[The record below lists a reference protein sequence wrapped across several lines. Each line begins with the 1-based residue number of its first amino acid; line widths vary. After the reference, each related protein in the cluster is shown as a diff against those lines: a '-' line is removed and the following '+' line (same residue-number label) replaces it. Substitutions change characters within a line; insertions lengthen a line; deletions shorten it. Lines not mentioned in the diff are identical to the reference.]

1 MLSSRASLGVA
12 LVESCFVV
20 LTFQLPA
27 QSPHRAPYTRPST
40 KPQPTQTVVQAPGA
54 QVDVIG
60 GNQEWK
66 SDLESPPAGSQK
78 SSQAPAL
85 SVDVINGS
93 ARRTQVFDEEQPS
106 APPKGRTAQ
115 EKAGRRTAQGKM
127 EAAPQVP
134 DVEVING
141 SRLETRRFEGAEDEL
156 ATLWI
161 ERRSDRPV
169 VIGVSS
175 VGSAGGRG
183 GTVKTGSTASVVVG
197 VASSETESH
206 GGNAKPVAYRV
217 SPGPPRRPPY
227 HPGPP
232 GF

>member
-1 MLSSRASLGVA
+1 MLSGRARLGVA
-12 LVESCFVV
+12 LVEAWFVA

-27 QSPHRAPYTRPST
+27 QSPHRAPYVRPSAT
-40 KPQPTQTVVQAPGA
+40 KPQLDQAPGS
-54 QVDVIG
+54 QVDVIAG
-60 GNQEWK
+60 GGAEQAYF
-66 SDLESPPAGSQK
+66 ESAPSGSEK

-93 ARRTQVFDEEQPS
+93 ARRTQVFDEEQPP

-115 EKAGRRTAQGKM
+115 EKTGKRTAQGKV

-156 ATLWI
+156 VTPWI
-161 ERRSDRPV
+161 ERRNDRPV

-175 VGSAGGRG
+175 LGSAGGRG
-183 GTVKTGSTASVVVG
+183 GTAKTGSTASVVVG
-197 VASSETESH
+197 VASSESEGS
-206 GGNAKPVAYRV
+206 GANAKPVAYRI